1 MTEAT
6 LIAAPTAS
14 PYANYSPVDATVRR
28 NPYPYYRWLREHAP
42 VKFVPAVNAYVVS
55 RFEDVRTVLLDHVR
69 FSSDPLIQMAFSKY
83 NSAPEARYMLATD
96 PPEHSRMRALV
107 TKAFS
112 KRGLNELRPEIEGTV
127 RRLLDRIGDSRE
139 FEFIESFASPLP
151 VTVVAD
157 ILGIE
162 TERHAD
168 FRRWSNTVTAGG
180 DDSQMSDAQRTQ
192 MRQDTQ
198 DFRDYMIEKIDAVRR
213 RPQNNLI
220 SDLVRAEEK
229 GQQLTADEVL
239 AMCVLLLI
247 AGNET
252 TTSLLANA
260 LICLRE
266 FPEQEA
272 LVRADR
278 SLVPALVDE
287 SLRYLS
293 PIQLLFRRAT
303 VDTEIAGVSIPHNA
317 IVMPM
322 YASANHDETVFANPD
337 RLDVR
342 REGLRRHLAF
352 GWGVHMCLGKALSQ
366 LEGEIALNAL
376 FDRYPKLEITIPQY
390 EWCDAFYLRSPK
402 QLPVRRV

>member
-1 MTEAT
+1 MQDTPVADAG
-6 LIAAPTAS
+6 LSGAL
-14 PYANYSPVDATVRR
+14 YSPLDPAVRAD
-28 NPYPYYRWLREHAP
+28 PYPSYRWLREHSP
-42 VKFVPAVNAYVVS
+42 VHYVSAMNAWAIS
-55 RFEDVRTVLLDHVR
+55 RHEDVRRVLLDHAS
-69 FSSDPLIQMAFSKY
+69 FSSDPLIQMAFSAY
-83 NSAPEARYMLATD
+83 NPAPNARYLIASD
-96 PPEHSRMRALV
+96 LPEHSRMRALV
-107 TKAFS
+107 NKAFS
-112 KRGLNELRPEIEGTV
+112 RRTLADLRPHIERTV
-127 RRLLDRIGDSRE
+127 AALLDRVAQRQE

-151 VTVVAD
+151 VSVVAD

-168 FRRWSNTVTAGG
+168 FRRWSNNVTAGG
-180 DDSQMSDAQRTQ
+180 DDSRLSATQRAQ
-192 MRQDTQ
+192 MRQDTA
-198 DFRDYMIEKIDAVRR
+198 DFRDYMLEKIACVRR
-213 RPQNNLI
+213 EPQDNLI
-220 SDLVRAEEK
+220 SDLVRAEES

-266 FPEQEA
+266 FPAQEA

-278 SLVPALVDE
+278 SLVPAFVDE
-287 SLRYLS
+287 SLRWLS

-303 VDTEIAGVSIPHNA
+303 HDVDIAGVTIPANA

-322 YASANHDETVFANPD
+322 YASANRDGTVFERPD
-337 RLDVR
+337 TLDVR
-342 REGLRRHLAF
+342 RGDLRRHLAF

-376 FDRYPKLEITIPQY
+376 FDRYRRIDITVDRY
-390 EWCDAFYLRSPK
+390 DWCDAFYLRSPK
-402 QLPVRRV
+402 RLPVRVG

>member
-1 MTEAT
+1 MMDAT
-6 LIAAPTAS
+6 AASTSSDTKWAH
-14 PYANYSPVDATVRR
+14 YSPLDPVVRAD
-28 NPYPYYRWLREHAP
+28 PYPYYAWLRRHAP
-42 VKFVPAVNAYVVS
+42 VKYVAAVNAWVVS
-55 RFEDVRTVLLDHVR
+55 RHDDVRRVLLDHLT
-69 FSSDPLIQMAFSKY
+69 FSSDPLIQLAFSQY
-83 NSAPEARYMLATD
+83 NPAPSARYLISSD

-107 TKAFS
+107 NKAFS
-112 KRGLNELRPEIEGTV
+112 RRGLTDMRPHIERTV
-127 RRLLDRIGDSRE
+127 SALLDRLDGRRE
-139 FEFIESFASPLP
+139 FDFIESFASPLP
-151 VTVVAD
+151 VSVVAG

-168 FRRWSNTVTAGG
+168 FRRWSNNVTAGG
-180 DDSQMSDAQRTQ
+180 DDSRLSAAQRAQMSR
-192 MRQDTQ
+192 DTQ
-198 DFRDYMIEKIDAVRR
+198 DFRDYMLEKIAAVRR
-213 RPQNNLI
+213 EPQENLV
-220 SDLVRAEEK
+220 SDLVRCEEE

-260 LICLRE
+260 LIALRA
-266 FPEQEA
+266 FPAQEA

-278 SLVPALVDE
+278 TLLPAFIDE
-287 SLRYLS
+287 SLRWLS

-303 VDTEIAGVSIPHNA
+303 RDTELAGVAIPKDA

-322 YASANHDETVFANPD
+322 YASANHDETVFEHPE

-342 REGLRRHLAF
+342 RADLRKHLAF

-376 FDRYPKLEITIPQY
+376 FDRYPRLAIALDDY
-390 EWCDAFYLRSPK
+390 DWCDAFYLRSPK
-402 QLPVRRV
+402 RLPVRVG

>member
-1 MTEAT
+1 MSQAT
-6 LIAAPTAS
+6 PNPGTS
-14 PYANYSPVDATVRR
+14 PYAHYSPVDPAVRA
-28 NPYPYYRWLREHAP
+28 NPYPYYAWLREHAP
-42 VKFVPAVNAYVVS
+42 VQFVPAMNAYAVS
-55 RFEDVRTVLLDHVR
+55 RHEDVRTLLLDHVR
-69 FSSDPLIQMAFSKY
+69 FSSDPLIQIAFSEY
-83 NSAPEARYMLATD
+83 NPAPDARYLISAD
-96 PPEHSRMRALV
+96 PPVHSRMRALV
-107 TKAFS
+107 NKAFS
-112 KRGLNELRPEIEGTV
+112 KRGLNEMRPEIERTV
-127 RRLLDRIGDSRE
+127 QRLLDRIGDARE

-168 FRRWSNTVTAGG
+168 FRRWSNNVTAGG
-180 DDSQMSDAQRTQ
+180 DDSQQTDAQRSQ

-198 DFRDYMIEKIDAVRR
+198 DFRQYMLDKIEAVRLQ
-213 RPQNNLI
+213 PQDNLI
-220 SDLVRAEEK
+220 SDLVRSEE
-229 GQQLTADEVL
+229 GGEQLTADEVL

-266 FPEQEA
+266 FPDQEA

-278 SLVPALVDE
+278 SLLPAFIDE

-303 VDTEIAGVSIPHNA
+303 ADTAIAGVKIPKDA

-322 YASANHDETVFANPD
+322 YASANHDETVFAEPH
-337 RLDVR
+337 RLNVQRGD
-342 REGLRRHLAF
+342 LRKHLSF

-376 FDRYPKLEITIPQY
+376 FDRYPRLDITIPAY
-390 EWCDAFYLRSPK
+390 DWCDAFYLRSPK
-402 QLPVRRV
+402 KLPVRRG

>member
-1 MTEAT
+1 MKAGGQ
-6 LIAAPTAS
+6 S
-14 PYANYSPVDATVRR
+14 DDGGHSRYAQYSPMDPAVRAD
-28 NPYPYYRWLREHAP
+28 PYPYYRWLRAHAP
-42 VKFVPAVNAYVVS
+42 VHFVPALNAYAVS
-55 RFEDVRTVLLDHVR
+55 RHEDVRSVLLDHVR
-69 FSSDPLIQMAFSKY
+69 FSSDPLIQIAFSEY
-83 NSAPEARYMLATD
+83 NPAPNARYLISSD

-107 TKAFS
+107 NKAFS
-112 KRGLNELRPEIEGTV
+112 KRGLNDMRPEIERTV
-127 RRLLDRIGDSRE
+127 AQLLDQLGETRE
-139 FEFIESFASPLP
+139 FDFIEVFASPLP
-151 VTVVAD
+151 VSVVAD

-168 FRRWSNTVTAGG
+168 FRRWSNNVTAGG
-180 DDSQMSDAQRTQ
+180 DDSGQSEAQRAR
-192 MRQDTQ
+192 MRQDTA
-198 DFRDYMIEKIDAVRR
+198 DFRAYMLEKIAAVRQQ
-213 RPQNNLI
+213 PQENLI
-220 SDLVRAEEK
+220 SDLVRCEEA

-266 FPEQEA
+266 YPDQEG

-278 SLVPALVDE
+278 SLVPALIDE

-303 VDTEIAGVSIPHNA
+303 VDTEIAGVKIPQNA

-322 YASANHDETVFANPD
+322 YASANHDDSVFANPD
-337 RLDVR
+337 RLDVQR
-342 REGLRRHLAF
+342 PDLRKSFAF

-376 FDRYPKLEITIPQY
+376 FDRYPTIQIAIPDY

-402 QLPVRRV
+402 QLPVRVG

>member
-1 MTEAT
+1 MNEAS
-6 LIAAPTAS
+6 TAS
-14 PYANYSPVDATVRR
+14 VAQEAPESRYDPLDPAVRAD
-28 NPYPYYRWLREHAP
+28 PYPYYAWLRRHAP
-42 VKFVPAVNAYVVS
+42 VHYVPAMKAWAVS
-55 RFEDVRTVLLDHVR
+55 RHEDVRRLLLDHVT
-69 FSSDPLIQMAFSKY
+69 FSSDPLIQLAFSEY
-83 NSAPEARYMLATD
+83 NPVPNARYLISSD

-107 TKAFS
+107 NKAFS
-112 KRGLNELRPEIEGTV
+112 RRGLTDMRPHIERTV
-127 RRLLDRIGDSRE
+127 QALLDRLDGRHE
-139 FEFIESFASPLP
+139 FDFIEAFASPLP
-151 VTVVAD
+151 VSVVAD

-168 FRRWSNTVTAGG
+168 FRRWSNNVTAGG
-180 DDSQMSDAQRTQ
+180 DDSRLPASQRER

-198 DFRDYMIEKIDAVRR
+198 EFRDYMLEKIAAVRR
-213 RPQNNLI
+213 APQENLI
-220 SDLVRAEEK
+220 SDLVRCEEE
-229 GQQLTADEVL
+229 GQQLSADEVL

-252 TTSLLANA
+252 TTSLLANT

-266 FPEQEA
+266 FPDQEA

-287 SLRYLS
+287 SLRWLS

-303 VDTEIAGVSIPHNA
+303 RDTEIAGVAIPKDA

-322 YASANHDETVFANPD
+322 YASANRDETVFAHPE
-337 RLDVR
+337 RLD
-342 REGLRRHLAF
+342 LRRTDLRKHLAF

-376 FDRYPKLEITIPQY
+376 FDRHARIEIAIDAY
-390 EWCDAFYLRSPK
+390 DWCDAFYLRSPK
-402 QLPVRRV
+402 QLPVRVG

>member
-1 MTEAT
+1 MSQTT
-6 LIAAPTAS
+6 PTPGSA
-14 PYANYSPVDATVRR
+14 PYANYSPVDPAVRA
-28 NPYPYYRWLREHAP
+28 NPYPYYAWLREHAP
-42 VKFVPAVNAYVVS
+42 VQFVSAMNAYAVS
-55 RFEDVRTVLLDHVR
+55 RHEDVRTVLLDHAR
-69 FSSDPLIQMAFSKY
+69 FSSDPLIQIAFSEY
-83 NSAPEARYMLATD
+83 NPAPDARYLISSD
-96 PPEHSRMRALV
+96 PPVHSRLRALV
-107 TKAFS
+107 NKAFS
-112 KRGLNELRPEIEGTV
+112 KRGLNEMRPEIERTV
-127 RRLLDRIGDSRE
+127 QRLLDRIGEARE
-139 FEFIESFASPLP
+139 FEFIEAFASPLP

-168 FRRWSNTVTAGG
+168 FRRWSNNVTGGG
-180 DDSQMSDAQRTQ
+180 DDSRQSDAQRSQ

-198 DFRDYMIEKIDAVRR
+198 DFRQYMLDKIETVRR
-213 RPQNNLI
+213 QPQDNLI
-220 SDLVRAEEK
+220 SDLVRAEE
-229 GQQLTADEVL
+229 GGEQLTADEVL

-266 FPEQEA
+266 FPDQEA
-272 LVRADR
+272 LIRADR
-278 SLVPALVDE
+278 SLIPAFVDE

-303 VDTEIAGVSIPHNA
+303 LDTEIAGVKIPKDA

-322 YASANHDETVFANPD
+322 YASANHDETVFAEPH
-337 RLDVR
+337 RLNVQRGD
-342 REGLRRHLAF
+342 LRKSLSF

-376 FDRYPKLEITIPQY
+376 FDRYPSLDVTIPAY
-390 EWCDAFYLRSPK
+390 DWCDAFYLRSPK
-402 QLPVRRV
+402 QLPVRGG